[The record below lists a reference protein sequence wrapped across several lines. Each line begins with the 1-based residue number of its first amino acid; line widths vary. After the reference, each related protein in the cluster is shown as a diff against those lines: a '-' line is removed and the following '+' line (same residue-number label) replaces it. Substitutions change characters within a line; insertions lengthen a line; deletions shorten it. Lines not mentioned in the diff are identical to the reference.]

1 MWAVIV
7 AAFFDVEENIMA
19 KRINGEGTIYKRA
32 DGRWCAAYYVGCK
45 RKFLYGKSQKEVKY
59 KLKALMEEEK
69 ENEQL
74 TDTGGLTLQ
83 SWVFQYL
90 KDYKVNEIKA
100 STMNTYMTFYRKHI
114 EDSDIGEME
123 LQEIQT
129 NDLQRYYNRK
139 LKDGLSAKTVRHLSV
154 IIREALTQA
163 VRLRYIRNSPQEGVI
178 LPKKEKYEG
187 KTLSQSD
194 VLKLLNSAGGEAL
207 YPLIMTAIFTGMRKG
222 EILGLQWKNVDL
234 ENGYIKVEKSLC
246 RVADSMDEKGRYRTK
261 LVLLEPK
268 TVTSKRIIP
277 ITSQLVDILEHHRE
291 RQEEYKREAI
301 DFYNSELDLVFA
313 NYLGGFMSEREVL
326 RGFYTVLDKYEIPR
340 VRFHDL
346 RHTYAS
352 LLMESETD
360 SKVIQELLGH
370 SSISTTLDIYT
381 HLKMGQKRSSI
392 DKMAGM
398 FMENSDK

>member
-1 MWAVIV
+1 MS
-7 AAFFDVEENIMA
+7 
-19 KRINGEGTIYKRA
+19 KRMNGEGTIYKRA
-32 DGRWCAAYYVGCK
+32 DGRWCAAYYVGIK

-69 ENEQL
+69 NNGQL
-74 TDTGGLTLQ
+74 TDTGSLTLQ

-114 EDSDIGEME
+114 ADSDIGEME

-139 LKDGLSAKTVRHLSV
+139 LKEGLSAKTVRHLSV

-163 VRLRYIRNSPQEGVI
+163 VRLRYIRNSPQAGVI

-187 KTLSQSD
+187 KALSQSD
-194 VLKLLNSAGGEAL
+194 VLKLLKEAEDEPL

-234 ENGYIKVEKSLC
+234 DNGYIKVEKSLC
-246 RVADSMDEKGRYRTK
+246 RVADGVDEKGRYRTK
-261 LVLLEPK
+261 VVLLEPK
-268 TVTSKRIIP
+268 TAASKRIIP

-291 RQEEYKREAI
+291 RQEKYKKEAV

-313 NYLGGFMSEREVL
+313 NYLGDFMSEREVL

-381 HLKMGQKRSSI
+381 HLKMEQKRNSV

-398 FMENSDK
+398 FVEGDGK

>member
-1 MWAVIV
+1 
-7 AAFFDVEENIMA
+7 MA
-19 KRINGEGTIYKRA
+19 KRTNGEGTIYKRA
-32 DGRWCAAYYVGCK
+32 DGRWCAAYYVGIK

-74 TDTGGLTLQ
+74 TDTGSLTLQ
-83 SWVFQYL
+83 SWVLQYL

-114 EDSDIGEME
+114 ADSDIGEME

-139 LKDGLSAKTVRHLSV
+139 LKEGLSAKTVRHLSV

-194 VLKLLNSAGGEAL
+194 VLKLLKEAVDEPL

-234 ENGYIKVEKSLC
+234 DNGYIKVEKSLC
-246 RVADSMDEKGRYRTK
+246 RVADGVDEKGRYRTK
-261 LVLLEPK
+261 VVLLEPK
-268 TVTSKRIIP
+268 TAASKRIIP

-291 RQEEYKREAI
+291 RQEKYKKEAV

-313 NYLGGFMSEREVL
+313 NYLGDFMSEREVL

-381 HLKMGQKRSSI
+381 HLKMEQKRNSV

-398 FMENSDK
+398 FVEGDGK

>member
-1 MWAVIV
+1 MS
-7 AAFFDVEENIMA
+7 
-19 KRINGEGTIYKRA
+19 KRMNGEGTIYKRA
-32 DGRWCAAYYVGCK
+32 DGRWCAAYYVGIK
-45 RKFLYGKSQKEVKY
+45 RKFLYGKSQREVKY
-59 KLKALMEEEK
+59 KLKTLMEEEK

-74 TDTGGLTLQ
+74 TDTGSLTLQ

-90 KDYKVNEIKA
+90 KDYKVNELKA

-163 VRLRYIRNSPQEGVI
+163 VRLKYIRNSPQEGVI

-194 VLKLLNSAGGEAL
+194 VLKLLNEAVDETL

-234 ENGYIKVEKSLC
+234 DNGYIKVEKSLC
-246 RVADSMDEKGRYRTK
+246 RVADGVDGKGRHRTK
-261 LVLLEPK
+261 VTLLEPK
-268 TVTSKRIIP
+268 TATSKRTIP
-277 ITSQLVDILEHHRE
+277 LTSQLVEILRHHKE
-291 RQEEYKREAI
+291 RQEKYKKEAV

-313 NYLGGFMSEREVL
+313 NYLGDFMSEREVL

-381 HLKMGQKRSSI
+381 HLKMEQKRNSV

-398 FMENSDK
+398 FVEGDGK

>member
-1 MWAVIV
+1 
-7 AAFFDVEENIMA
+7 MA
-19 KRINGEGTIYKRA
+19 KRTNGEGTIYKRA
-32 DGRWCAAYYVGCK
+32 DGRWCAAYYAGIK

-74 TDTGGLTLQ
+74 TDTGDLTLQ

-100 STMNTYMTFYRKHI
+100 TTLNTYMTFYRKHI
-114 EDSDIGEME
+114 EKSDIGKME

-194 VLKLLNSAGGEAL
+194 VLKLLNSAGGEPL

-246 RVADSMDEKGRYRTK
+246 RVAD
-261 LVLLEPK
+261 
-268 TVTSKRIIP
+268 
-277 ITSQLVDILEHHRE
+277 
-291 RQEEYKREAI
+291 
-301 DFYNSELDLVFA
+301 N
-313 NYLGGFMSEREVL
+313 
-326 RGFYTVLDKYEIPR
+326 
-340 VRFHDL
+340 
-346 RHTYAS
+346 
-352 LLMESETD
+352 
-360 SKVIQELLGH
+360 
-370 SSISTTLDIYT
+370 
-381 HLKMGQKRSSI
+381 I
-392 DKMAGM
+392 DKKAGIGL
-398 FMENSDK
+398 S

>member
-1 MWAVIV
+1 M
-7 AAFFDVEENIMA
+7 
-19 KRINGEGTIYKRA
+19 NGEGTIYKRA
-32 DGRWCAAYYVGCK
+32 DGRWCAAYYAGVK

-69 ENEQL
+69 EKGHL

-100 STMNTYMTFYRKHI
+100 TTLNTYMTFYRKHI
-114 EDSDIGEME
+114 EKSDIGEME

-139 LKDGLSAKTVRHLSV
+139 LKEGLSAKTVRHLSV

-163 VRLRYIRNSPQEGVI
+163 VRLKYIRNSPQEGVI

-194 VLKLLNSAGGEAL
+194 VLKLLNNAGGEEL
-207 YPLIMTAIFTGMRKG
+207 YSLIMTAIFTGMRKG

-234 ENGYIKVEKSLC
+234 DNGFIKVEKSLC
-246 RVADSMDEKGRYRTK
+246 RVEDGVNKKGRYRTK

-268 TVTSKRIIP
+268 TDTSKRIIP
-277 ITSQLVDILEHHRE
+277 ITSQLVDILVHHRE
-291 RQEEYKREAI
+291 RQEEYKREAV

-313 NYLGGFMSEREVL
+313 NYMGEFMSEREVL
-326 RGFYTVLDKYEIPR
+326 RGFYAVLDKYGIER

-381 HLKMGQKRSSI
+381 HLKVKQKRNSV
-392 DKMAGM
+392 DKMARM
-398 FMENSDK
+398 FMQDDK

>member
-1 MWAVIV
+1 
-7 AAFFDVEENIMA
+7 MA
-19 KRINGEGTIYKRA
+19 KRTNGEGTIYKRA
-32 DGRWCAAYYVGCK
+32 DGRWCAAYYVGIK

-69 ENEQL
+69 NNGQL
-74 TDTGGLTLQ
+74 TDIGNLTLK
-83 SWVFQYL
+83 SWIFQYL
-90 KDYKVNEIKA
+90 KDYKANEIKA
-100 STMNTYMTFYRKHI
+100 STLNTYMTFYRKHI
-114 EDSDIGEME
+114 ENSEIGKKE

-129 NDLQRYYNRK
+129 DDLQSYYNRK

-163 VRLRYIRNSPQEGVI
+163 VRLKYIKYSPQEGVI

-194 VLKLLNSAGGEAL
+194 VLKLLHNAGDEEL
-207 YPLIMTAIFTGMRKG
+207 YPLIMTAVFTGMRKG
-222 EILGLQWKNVDL
+222 EILGLQWKNVNL

-246 RVADSMDEKGRYRTK
+246 RVEDGVDEKGRYRTK

-268 TVTSKRIIP
+268 TASSKRIIP

-291 RQEEYKREAI
+291 RQDEYKREAI
-301 DFYNSELDLVFA
+301 DFYNCELDLVFA
-313 NYLGGFMSEREVL
+313 NYLGEFMSEREVL
-326 RGFYTVLDKYEIPR
+326 RKFYAVLDKYKIPR

-381 HLKMGQKRSSI
+381 HLKMEQKRNSV

-398 FMENSDK
+398 FIEDNKSEKGENAVVDDVET

>member
-1 MWAVIV
+1 
-7 AAFFDVEENIMA
+7 
-19 KRINGEGTIYKRA
+19 
-32 DGRWCAAYYVGCK
+32 
-45 RKFLYGKSQKEVKY
+45 
-59 KLKALMEEEK
+59 MEEEK

-74 TDTGGLTLQ
+74 TDTGSLTLQ

-114 EDSDIGEME
+114 EGSDIGEME
-123 LQEIQT
+123 LQKIQT

-139 LKDGLSAKTVRHLSV
+139 LEEGLSAKTVRHLSV

-163 VRLRYIRNSPQEGVI
+163 VRLKYIRNSPQAGVI

-194 VLKLLNSAGGEAL
+194 VLKLLKEAVDEPL
-207 YPLIMTAIFTGMRKG
+207 YPLIMTAVLTGMRKG

-234 ENGYIKVEKSLC
+234 DNGYIMVEKSLC

-277 ITSQLVDILEHHRE
+277 ITSQLVDILKHHKE

-301 DFYNSELDLVFA
+301 DFYNSELNLVFA

-326 RGFYTVLDKYEIPR
+326 RGFYAVLDKYEIPR

-346 RHTYAS
+346 RHTFAS